1 LRSVESK
8 DKKKEMHRIENLYDI
23 EEHETACLH
32 KSPSG
37 RWFWTSQQR
46 IKKKKII
53 PKLQTWRKYKNHKSH
68 RNPLSCV
75 SGYMKSVKSRR
86 YWSDCTLVHE
96 TDAPG
101 L

>member
-1 LRSVESK
+1 MRSVESK
-8 DKKKEMHRIENLYDI
+8 DKKKEMHRTEVLYDI
-23 EEHETACLH
+23 EEHETACVH

-46 IKKKKII
+46 IKEKKII
-53 PKLQTWRKYKNHKSH
+53 PKLQK
-68 RNPLSCV
+68 